1 MTDERDADDQ
11 SAPESPASDDTQS
24 TSDDPQSTSADESPD
39 AEATDKAESTTPDD
53 AHQPDENDRAVN
65 LTDGELFRPLMV
77 LSVPIILTQLLQVS
91 YNLADTFWV
100 GRLGGDPVAALS
112 YSWAIVFLIVSV
124 GGGLTVAGTI
134 LVAQHKGAKDFR
146 QSHHVAGQTLSF
158 VTVLSVVLAVIGYV
172 LSPTLISLVG
182 GTPGTD
188 PFEMAVNYTRIIF
201 IGVAFM
207 FWFFIFD
214 ALSRGWGDTRTPLYL
229 MGISVVINVVI
240 DPFLI
245 LGFTDNPLFAW
256 FGLESLEASLFEAT
270 GFEGYG
276 VEGAAIATVISRGFA
291 AIIGMYLLFS
301 GQVGLRPQLSDLWLD
316 PLTIT
321 KILRVGTPLAAEQ
334 GLRAGGIAVLTA
346 VIALAGD
353 DAVAAYG
360 IVNRLSSLMFLPALG
375 LARGVETTVGQNLGA
390 NQIDRAKRAV
400 SLSIVV
406 VVAVFAVVIAL
417 AYPFAESI
425 VGFFLNVEAGGEVD
439 TRDVIEIGA
448 LYIWIAGP
456 AYLFLGAFQMMLG
469 GIRGSGSTTP
479 AMILSATELW
489 VFRIPVSIL
498 LLVGLDYGVEGVWY
512 AVAFSYIGAAII
524 TALWFLR
531 GTWTENVLDEDPP
544 TTVPAD
550 D

>member
-1 MTDERDADDQ
+1 MTDERDADDRP
-11 SAPESPASDDTQS
+11 APESPASDDSKPTR
-24 TSDDPQSTSADESPD
+24 TDESPD
-39 AEATDKAESTTPDD
+39 VEGESTPSDD
-53 AHQPDENDRAVN
+53 PHQPDANDRAVN
-65 LTDGELFRPLMV
+65 LTDGGLFRPLMV

-112 YSWAIVFLIVSV
+112 YSWAIVFLVVSV

-134 LVAQHKGAKDFR
+134 LVAQHKGAADFR

-158 VTVLSVVLAVIGYV
+158 VTILSLVLAAIGYV

-201 IGVAFM
+201 IGVSFM

-245 LGFTDNPLFAW
+245 LGFTDNPVFAW
-256 FGLESLEASLFEAT
+256 TSLESLEATLFEAT

-301 GQVGLRPQLSDLWLD
+301 GQVGLRPQLADLWLD
-316 PLTIT
+316 PHTIA

-346 VIALAGD
+346 VIALTGD

-390 NQIDRAKRAV
+390 NQVDRAKRAV
-400 SLSIVV
+400 YLSTVV

-425 VGFFLNVEAGGEVD
+425 VGFFLNVDAGGEVD
-439 TRDVIEIGA
+439 ARDVIEIGA

-489 VFRIPVSIL
+489 VFRIPISIL
-498 LLVGLDYGVEGVWY
+498 LLVGLGYGVEGVWY
-512 AVAFSYIGAAII
+512 AVAISYVGAAVV
-524 TALWFLR
+524 TAAWFLR
-531 GTWTENVLDEDPP
+531 GTWTENVLDDEPP
-544 TTVPAD
+544 TSIPAD